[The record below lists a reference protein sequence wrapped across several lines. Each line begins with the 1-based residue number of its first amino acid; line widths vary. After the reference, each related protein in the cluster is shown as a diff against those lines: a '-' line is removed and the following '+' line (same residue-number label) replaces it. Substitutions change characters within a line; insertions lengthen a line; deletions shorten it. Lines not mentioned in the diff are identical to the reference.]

1 MRGSAPATKTNDT
14 GQTHAA
20 EGEHMGWGKERVRAT
35 AVARLNAEDDDEHK
49 DMLICVDKG
58 NEKGEEEWTGG
69 VNENTEICA

>member
-1 MRGSAPATKTNDT
+1 
-14 GQTHAA
+14 
-20 EGEHMGWGKERVRAT
+20 MGWGKERVRAT